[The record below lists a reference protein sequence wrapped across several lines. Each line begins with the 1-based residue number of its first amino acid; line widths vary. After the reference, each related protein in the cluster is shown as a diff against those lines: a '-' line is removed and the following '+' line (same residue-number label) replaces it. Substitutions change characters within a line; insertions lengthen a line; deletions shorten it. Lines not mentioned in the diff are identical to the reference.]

1 MSGRKPPSYCYIAMD
16 RRQGN
21 ASGKISQLFFTM
33 AIKKAHLPARQGFTL
48 LELLMFVSLVGL
60 ILVGITQVLGSTL
73 AGSGKSQGMQ
83 QVKQNGQ
90 LAMSTISRLL
100 RQANNVDPLTCANSN
115 QLNFTVLENGSTSTY
130 RFETNSSRIRKTYNG
145 VQSWLTD
152 DPDPLQ
158 NGVQV
163 TNFGCNLT
171 LPVDGQPAIVNLS
184 FNIGKPGLSV
194 ESIIA
199 NINFRDSV
207 SLRNY

>member
-1 MSGRKPPSYCYIAMD
+1 
-16 RRQGN
+16 
-21 ASGKISQLFFTM
+21 M

>member
-1 MSGRKPPSYCYIAMD
+1 
-16 RRQGN
+16 
-21 ASGKISQLFFTM
+21 M
-33 AIKKAHLPARQGFTL
+33 AIKKTRLPARQGFTL
-48 LELLMFVSLVGL
+48 LELLVFVALTGL

-73 AGSGKSQGMQ
+73 AGSGKSQGTQ

-90 LAMSTISRLL
+90 FAMSTISRLL
-100 RQANNVDPLTCANSN
+100 RQANDVTFCSGS
-115 QLNFTVLENGSTSTY
+115 QLDFTILENNSTSTY

-152 DPDPLQ
+152 D
-158 NGVQV
+158 GVAV

-171 LPVDGQPAIVNLS
+171 SPGDGQPAIVNLS
-184 FNIGKPGLSV
+184 FNVGKPGLSV
-194 ESIIA
+194 ENIIA